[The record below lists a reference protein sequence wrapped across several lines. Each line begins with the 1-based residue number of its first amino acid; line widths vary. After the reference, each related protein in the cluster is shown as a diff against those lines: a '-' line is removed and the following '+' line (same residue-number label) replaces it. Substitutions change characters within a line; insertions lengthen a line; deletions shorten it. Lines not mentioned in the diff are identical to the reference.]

1 MTTTRRSSSPSRVV
15 QTRATRGSPVE
26 TTGPTESGS
35 LGEPAVT
42 IDPKPVARSN
52 VVDED
57 AASSTRKTN
66 PWSKVMI
73 PLTKIDASLSYA
85 STAFGISAAILQSN
99 FVAMLLNFL
108 PADDKLFAVGLICA
122 GLRILCLFLSIVV
135 DPASR
140 SSLKAAAVNACRLC
154 SSVAVNMMAL
164 LPQPLFTTISGGA
177 FTGGDASKVLTLRLG
192 RTLWN
197 CSAATEAL
205 PPGLSALFLY
215 YAFNKI
221 DDARLHAAYLAAAA
235 AAAAAAAFSPL
246 ATDGDESDGSALGV
260 ACSIFAYALFAVVL
274 VAAALGAIA
283 GRAGAKTVPSHFEL
297 PGSWKGAKTVYKAS
311 SGVVKA
317 MLVGASWRVVC
328 TFGYLHVFE
337 RLSGI
342 DLGGTLASVPSSWLM
357 SRQEIVLLS
366 NWTDPA
372 NDSWWLRAA
381 WRFEGLPA
389 VLLII
394 GDILMN
400 TPTMPAYLG
409 VLGVALVRFA
419 LHLSGIEPLDGLLL
433 VFCAW
438 FAKLAT
444 EKVGQLL
451 GVKETEFKYGLGTVA
466 ELKVDEGKNMKKG
479 SAALEIKVPSRAQRA
494 LGQKLKFDEALLY
507 CLYALCMVQ
516 MYRQPLNLSLPEWL
530 LPQNWSTVGDLC
542 PSASSGFAESC
553 AVCLAS
559 VACYSAITI
568 VTVAF
573 ATVSTIGA
581 AALAA
586 TAFTIATVALLVEL
600 AVHYVIVMPLVW
612 LAGPWVLDEL
622 SAAFAFTIS
631 IAVLD
636 TTVALAGVAIT
647 AASVALAFTMTSVT
661 GPFSFN
667 VMLLALYILIYAVDN
682 AFSRFKTFLLGGK
695 TQDGKPVES
704 VPDRMLS
711 NIFRW
716 AFESAERASINMVT
730 APVTAPPPAATPAPA
745 ATPTPAAGA
754 S

>member
-1 MTTTRRSSSPSRVV
+1 ME
-15 QTRATRGSPVE
+15 A
-26 TTGPTESGS
+26 TGPTESGS

-52 VVDED
+52 VFDED
-57 AASSTRKTN
+57 AAPSTRN
-66 PWSKVMI
+66 PWTKVMI
-73 PLTKIDASLSYA
+73 SLTKLDASLSYA

-205 PPGLSALFLY
+205 PPGISALFLY

-283 GRAGAKTVPSHFEL
+283 GRAGAKTVPSHLEL
-297 PGSWKGAKTVYKAS
+297 PSSWKGAKTVYKAS
-311 SGVVKA
+311 SDVVKA

-342 DLGGTLASVPSSWLM
+342 DLGGPLASVPSSWLM

-389 VLLII
+389 VLLIV
-394 GDILMN
+394 GDILVN

-409 VLGVALVRFA
+409 VLGVALVRLA
-419 LHLSGIEPLDGLLL
+419 LYLSGIEPLDGLSL

-451 GVKETEFKYGLGTVA
+451 GVKATEFKYGLGTAA

-479 SAALEIKVPSRAQRA
+479 SAALEIKVPSRAQRV
-494 LGQKLKFDEALLY
+494 LGEKLKFDEALLY
-507 CLYALCMVQ
+507 CLYVLCMVQ
-516 MYRQPLNLSLPEWL
+516 MYRHPLNLSLPEWL
-530 LPQNWSTVGDLC
+530 IPQKWTTVGDLC
-542 PSASSGFAESC
+542 SNSSGFADSC
-553 AVCLAS
+553 AVCVAS
-559 VACYSAITI
+559 TACTSAFTI
-568 VTVAF
+568 ATVAF

-586 TAFTIATVALLVEL
+586 AAFTIATVALLVEL
-600 AVHYVIVMPLVW
+600 AVHYVLVMPLVW
-612 LAGPWVLDEL
+612 LAGPWVLDVP
-622 SAAFAFTIS
+622 SAVFAFTIS
-631 IAVLD
+631 TVVLD
-636 TTVALAGVAIT
+636 ATVALAGVAIT
-647 AASVALAFTMTSVT
+647 TASVALAFATTSVT
-661 GPFSFN
+661 GPFSLN
-667 VMLLALYILIYAVDN
+667 VMLLALYYLIYAVNN
-682 AFSRFKTFLLGGK
+682 AFSRFKTFLFGDGK
-695 TQDGKPVES
+695 TVSS
-704 VPDRMLS
+704 VPDRVLS

-716 AFESAERASINMVT
+716 AFERAERASIDIFT
-730 APVTAPPPAATPAPA
+730 ATPPATTPAPA
-745 ATPTPAAGA
+745 AGA